1 MLRVLLARRRRRH
14 ARPDVPVK
22 RSSIKSKRPDN
33 HLTREE
39 WRIVRHNLA
48 VRSGHRCEKC
58 GISTWGLSDDLVEV
72 QHRRAQG
79 MGGTSRK
86 ETNSLANLLL
96 LHRDCHRWVESRP
109 SDPRGP
115 QYPDLAEQRGL
126 WVRHDHDDDGN
137 PVPVETYPLVLESG
151 RRVLLNPTVPI
162 YDDHPDPWG
171 VGSCVV
177 PR

>member
-1 MLRVLLARRRRRH
+1 MKWSTIRAKVA
-14 ARPDVPVK
+14 
-22 RSSIKSKRPDN
+22 DN

-39 WRIVRHNLA
+39 WRVVRHNLA
-48 VRSGHRCEKC
+48 VRSGHRCECC
-58 GISTWGLSDDLVEV
+58 GASTYGLSDDLVEV

-79 MGGTSRK
+79 MGGTSLE

-96 LHRDCHRWVESRP
+96 LHARCHRWVESRP

-115 QYPDLAEQRGL
+115 EFPDLAEARGL
-126 WVRHDHDDDGN
+126 WVRHSYDDDGE
-137 PVPVETYPLVLESG
+137 PVPVQAYPLVLWSG
-151 RRVLLNPTVPI
+151 RRVLLNPTVPL

-171 VGSCVV
+171 TMGCAV